1 MRNTTIFSL
10 LLSSALFLVPIA
22 FAPTAAFADDEA
34 ARALAARFA
43 GGAEAQT
50 LNEVQRKTEEAEI
63 LDRARKEAETRAAE
77 AKPAETIAEQALA
90 REIAQKE
97 TARAAELKR
106 QDEAVKATE
115 IAERERKA
123 VDEDAA
129 AKLLA
134 ERQVIQDAHNAAQIV
149 EQARLTREREVTSLS
164 EKLRR
169 VSQGRPNGAM
179 GLGAPPQEV
188 SPPESLLPAP
198 FRDETAQSP
207 DKRVPPLPL
216 ESVRNATSV
225 TVLLVMVPGTTGI
238 RRGNKSADP
247 VLCLDQW
254 CYVSNGP
261 EVPAKLMTRG
271 ETLGPINTLSLR
283 AGACRQSL
291 TCVYRGLD
299 VATYFKAG
307 SKPAALQPVD
317 LRYLHHDRR
326 DPMPFN
332 LNNACNIQKG
342 QLHCASI
349 IKGKDWTAW
358 IVPEDIAVAAGP
370 EALQAALTNGLEPPS
385 KSSKLAASLRA
396 AGR

>member
-10 LLSSALFLVPIA
+10 LLSSAIVLAPFI
-22 FAPTAAFADDEA
+22 FARSAAFADDEA
-34 ARALAARFA
+34 ARALAARFS
-43 GGAEAQT
+43 GGAEVQT
-50 LNEVQRKTEEAEI
+50 SNEEQRKAEEAEI
-63 LDRARKEAETRAAE
+63 LDRARREADARTAE
-77 AKPAETIAEQALA
+77 AKRAEDLAKQTSA
-90 REIAQKE
+90 RETAQKE
-97 TARAAELKR
+97 AARAVELKR
-106 QDEAVKATE
+106 RDEAAKAAE

-123 VDEDAA
+123 IDEDAA
-129 AKLLA
+129 AKLFA
-134 ERQVIQDAHNAAQIV
+134 ERQAIQDAQNAAQMA
-149 EQARLTREREVTSLS
+149 EEARLTREREVTSLS

-188 SPPESLLPAP
+188 SPPEAVVPAP
-198 FRDETAQSP
+198 LSDDTAQSL
-207 DKRVPPLPL
+207 DKRLPPLPL

-225 TVLLVMVPGTTGI
+225 TVLLAMVPGTTGI
-238 RRGNKSADP
+238 RRGSKSADP

-261 EVPAKLMTRG
+261 GVPAKLMTRG
-271 ETLGPINTLSLR
+271 EALGPINTLSLR

-299 VATYFKAG
+299 VAAYFKAG
-307 SKPAALQPVD
+307 AKPAALQPVD

-332 LNNACNIQKG
+332 LSNSCNVRNG
-342 QLHCASI
+342 QLQCAAV

-358 IVPEDIAVAAGP
+358 IVPEDIAVEAGP
-370 EALQAALTNGLEPPS
+370 EALQAALASGLVATPKNGLQ
-385 KSSKLAASLRA
+385 AASLRA